1 MNIAFSI
8 KHGVDILPK
17 NNNTFTLKSDWFTLN
32 GEYSFDINK
41 LNLVKSLIV
50 LDRQKYVNI
59 SMNVEGKNIN
69 PLHHINIDNLKINK
83 KYFTKLIKAA
93 NNTKY
98 ISKFGIMPATTAFLE
113 TIIVAKF
120 FKNCLKFYVA
130 GFKLFV
136 DKKLV
141 LEFNDVMSY
150 NKVIP
155 LEKDCFV
162 QSNFS
167 EKHQT
172 LFTDNKTYTLQ
183 IKSEHSK
190 NYELN
195 KKTYKKMFNDLNK
208 LYYISDFT
216 TLKIKNISF
225 ISNMKTG
232 YSFLI
237 ECENDENF
245 IIVYD
250 EIKSKVLIRG

>member
-8 KHGVDILPK
+8 KHIVDILPK
-17 NNNTFTLKSDWFTLN
+17 NNNTLTLKSDWFTLN
-32 GEYSFDINK
+32 GEYSFNINK
-41 LNLVKSLIV
+41 LNLVESLIV
-50 LDRQKYVNI
+50 LDMQKYVGVA
-59 SMNVEGKNIN
+59 MNVEGKNIN
-69 PLHHINIDNLKINK
+69 PLRHINTDNLKINQ

-98 ISKFGIMPATTAFLE
+98 ISSFGILPASTAILE
-113 TIIVAKF
+113 TIIVARF
-120 FKNCLKFYVA
+120 FKNRLNFYVS

-136 DKKLV
+136 DKKIV

-155 LEKDCFV
+155 LVKDCYV
-162 QSNFS
+162 QSIFS
-167 EKHQT
+167 ERHTT

-183 IKSEHSK
+183 IKSEHTK

-195 KKTYKKMFNDLNK
+195 KKTYKKMFDELSK
-208 LYYISDFT
+208 LYYVSEFT

-225 ISNMKTG
+225 VSNMKTG

-237 ECENDENF
+237 ECDNDENF

-250 EIKSKVLIRG
+250 EIKTKVLIRG